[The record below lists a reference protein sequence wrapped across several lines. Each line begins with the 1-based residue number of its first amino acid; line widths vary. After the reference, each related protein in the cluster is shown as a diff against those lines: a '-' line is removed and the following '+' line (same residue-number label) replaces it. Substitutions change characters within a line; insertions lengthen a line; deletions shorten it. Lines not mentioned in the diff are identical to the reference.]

1 MIFCYWVVLPIER
14 MELTATRNV
23 IAVSLA
29 VVVLGLLMMVTRRQA
44 VSQVVG
50 FMAMEN
56 GLFLAAVTATSVM
69 PLVVELGVAFDILVA
84 AVLFGVFFLQIRDA
98 IDSLDVDRLN
108 RLAEGMEQE

>member
-14 MELTATRNV
+14 MELAATRNV

-56 GLFLAAVTATSVM
+56 GLFLAAVTATSGM

>member
-1 MIFCYWVVLPIER
+1 M
-14 MELTATRNV
+14 TATRNV

-56 GLFLAAVTATSVM
+56 GLFLAAVTATSGM